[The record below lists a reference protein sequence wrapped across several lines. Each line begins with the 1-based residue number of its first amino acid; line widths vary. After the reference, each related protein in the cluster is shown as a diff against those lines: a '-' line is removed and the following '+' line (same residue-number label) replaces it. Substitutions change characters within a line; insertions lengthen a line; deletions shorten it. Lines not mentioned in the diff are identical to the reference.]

1 MKTSGIIS
9 LGKWLAGEKL
19 KMMMHYSYF
28 YNRKFETYMYDASLI
43 LYLPIGKQYGYKIL
57 KLLGFL
63 RRGFIQH

>member
-28 YNRKFETYMYDASLI
+28 YNRKFETYMYEASLI
-43 LYLPIGKQYGYKIL
+43 LYLPSGKQYGYKIL
-57 KLLGFL
+57 IVVMLVPMSYIK
-63 RRGFIQH
+63 